1 MDFIIFPGTDIS
13 KHFGLPLNPELSAEV
28 TGQTTIRKHTAH
40 RIGLAISFLKQ
51 IQKYLR
57 EG

>member
-13 KHFGLPLNPELSAEV
+13 KHFGLPLNPEFSTEP
-28 TGQTTIRKHTAH
+28 TGQTTFRKHTAH

-51 IQKYLR
+51 IQKYLKK
-57 EG
+57 G